1 MKQTHFEHVLRLRR
15 GEGRVT
21 MGNIVFVVVV
31 GVVASFIDWESA
43 LSRLSF
49 GTPADVALSSLN
61 CSAES
66 GSPGYVT
73 VRTSGSVIN
82 ISEEALKL
90 SVRSDYTT
98 GSGRMIAGKR
108 TIHPVRPNP
117 LAQGK
122 SGTFS
127 LTETIQYYSPD
138 HELGCLIQFYENDVQ
153 KPVRFE
159 DRT

>member
-1 MKQTHFEHVLRLRR
+1 MKQTHFDHVLRLRR
-15 GEGRVT
+15 GKGQVT
-21 MGNIVFVVVV
+21 LGNIVLVVAV
-31 GVVASFIDWESA
+31 GVVASFIDWDTV
-43 LSRLSF
+43 LGKLSF

-66 GSPGYVT
+66 GSLGYVT
-73 VRTSGSVIN
+73 MRTSGSVIN

-117 LAQGK
+117 LAQGR

-138 HELGCLIQFYENDVQ
+138 DKIGCLIQFYENDIQ